1 MSRSGHACRN
11 EKSELN
17 WIFKPN
23 TVKTNIY
30 IPSIAL
36 SLFMFLFSCTSQKEA
51 AGTDETGTKASD
63 LPNTLSAEQTA
74 EGWQLLFDGET
85 LKGWKRYNHDTIG
98 PLWSVENGAILCD
111 GEGLGEGSGEMGGSL
126 ITTRQFDNFDLI
138 LDYKLSPGGNSGI
151 LYHVVEDPK
160 YKYDYETGP
169 EFQLLDDGGWKGELR
184 DEQKAGSNYDM
195 FAASSS
201 KKINPAGEWNTAR
214 IVYYNGHVEHW
225 LNGEKVVEFEEASDD
240 FKARFDK
247 SKWKEYP
254 DWNKAKSGA
263 IALQD
268 HGAPV
273 YFRNIRIKEL

>member
-1 MSRSGHACRN
+1 MKKSIYLFPTVLFLAC
-11 EKSELN
+11 
-17 WIFKPN
+17 
-23 TVKTNIY
+23 V
-30 IPSIAL
+30 
-36 SLFMFLFSCTSQKEA
+36 FSCTPQKETA
-51 AGTDETGTKASD
+51 STDDTGTEPSD
-63 LPNTLSAEQTA
+63 IPNSLTAEQTA
-74 EGWQLLFDGET
+74 DGWRLLFDGET
-85 LKGWKRYNHDTIG
+85 LQGWKRFNHDTIG
-98 PLWSVENGAILCD
+98 PLWSVQEGAILCD
-111 GEGLGEGSGEMGGSL
+111 GEGLGEGSGNMGGSL
-126 ITTRQFDNFDLI
+126 ITTQQFENFDLI

-151 LYHVVEDPK
+151 LYHVVEAPK

-201 KKINPAGEWNTAR
+201 KKVNPAGEWNTAR

-225 LNGEKVVEFEEASDD
+225 LNGEKVVEFEEDSDD
-240 FKARFDK
+240 FRSRFDK
-247 SKWKEYP
+247 SKWKDFP

>member
-1 MSRSGHACRN
+1 M
-11 EKSELN
+11 K
-17 WIFKPN
+17 K
-23 TVKTNIY
+23 NIY
-30 IPSIAL
+30 LLANVLLLLAII
-36 SLFMFLFSCTSQKEA
+36 FSCTSQKEA
-51 AGTDETGTKASD
+51 STTDETGTKASNIA
-63 LPNTLSAEQTA
+63 NTLSPEQTA
-74 EGWQLLFDGET
+74 EGWQLLFDGES
-85 LKGWKRYNHDTIG
+85 LKGWKRFNHDSIG
-98 PLWSVENGAILCD
+98 PLWSVKDGAILCN
-111 GEGLGEGSGEMGGSL
+111 GEGLGEGSGEHGGSL

-138 LDYKLSPGGNSGI
+138 LEYKLSPGGNSGI
-151 LYHVVEDPK
+151 LYHVVEDAK

-195 FAASSS
+195 YAASAS

-225 LNGEKVVEFEEASDD
+225 LNGEKVVEFEEDSDD
-240 FKARFDK
+240 FKSRFNK
-247 SKWKEYP
+247 SKWKDYP
-254 DWNKAKSGA
+254 EWNKSKSGA